1 MQKYQK
7 KRFET
12 FLNKA
17 KSIFIHD
24 SVFFSI
30 FASSNRLLMS
40 PTELIQYFTPP
51 QKEFLEQYLCQ
62 NHPKGR
68 LSLSGLVGSSL
79 PLLLAPLLQNRAE
92 HQLFI
97 LPDRETA
104 AFFYRDMEVL
114 LNDQNSELAD
124 KKVHYF
130 PSSYRRAYKLEEIDN
145 ANVKLRSE
153 ILNKLLTHED
163 KYLIV
168 TYPDAIS
175 EKLVSN
181 EYLKRNSFVVK
192 KGELLPIDIFL
203 EFLYEY
209 SYRQE
214 EFVFEPGQFAWR
226 GGIFDILS
234 YSEEYPFRIV
244 LSGDNVESIRL
255 FDPST
260 QLSIREVDSLNI
272 MPMIS
277 GVEIVEKKVSFFDFL
292 NGNTVYWLMNIDDI
306 QLQID
311 LNFKKV
317 VREFENL
324 NATLKHLEPQELC
337 ITGEDFFRHILDHQ
351 IVEINSKMLES
362 YELELDFEIQPQNAF
377 AKSFDYLLLE
387 WINNHENG
395 LCTLFLSESPN
406 QLSRVT
412 KIISDMLVAYNKNN
426 HTEYSLENLFIPI
439 DFIVHEGF
447 RDEKGKLCL
456 YTDHQFFEKYH
467 RFSIRDR
474 FKKSEQ
480 FTLKE
485 IYDLQPGDYVVHI
498 DHGVGIYRGLEKI
511 EVDGKQQE
519 AIKLEYKSGDIL
531 YISIHSLHKISK
543 YVGKE
548 GTAPTLH
555 RIGSGTWDKLKEK
568 TKKRVKEIAIDLIK
582 LYAKRKAQK
591 GFAYSPDNYL
601 QTELEASFIYEDT
614 PDQIKTLVEVKGD
627 MESEHPMDR
636 LICGDVGF
644 GKTEVAIRAAFKAV
658 CDSKQVAVLV
668 PTTVLALQH
677 FTTFTERLEG
687 MPCKVDYINRFKSA
701 RQIKETLNKVKEG
714 RIDIL
719 IGTHRLLS
727 KDVEFKDLG
736 LLVIDEEQKFGVAAK
751 EKLREVKVS
760 VDTLCLSAT
769 PIPRTLQFSLMGARD
784 ISVIS
789 MPPPNRYPI
798 QTEVHLF
805 SEELIRDAVSYEI
818 SRGGQVFIVH
828 NKIQNIQELAGMV
841 QRLVPDAR
849 IAVGH
854 GQMEGEKLEK
864 IMLGFIQGEF
874 DVLVATTIVESGLDI
889 TNANTM
895 IINDAQNFALNVL
908 HQLRGR
914 VGRNNKKAFCYLM
927 VRSFEELNE
936 QAKKRLKAIEDY
948 SDLGSGFQI
957 AMRDLDIRGAGDIL
971 GAEQSGFIS
980 EIGFEMYQKILNE
993 AIMELQETDFKEFEM
1008 ADNSALMQQRECL
1021 LETDLG
1027 VLLPTEYVSSVS
1039 ERMSLYK
1046 ELDGL
1051 RSDVELEKFRNKL
1064 LDMFGPLP
1072 VETQELL
1079 QTIPLRNKAR
1089 ELYFDKVVLKKGNFT
1104 GYFIGD
1110 INAPFY
1116 QSELF
1121 NKILLFMQKN
1131 HPQVQMKEINKKLM
1145 LTIKNVPTIKSA
1157 MHWMGK
1163 IE

>member
-7 KRFET
+7 KKFET
-12 FLNKA
+12 LLNKA
-17 KSIFIHD
+17 KSGFLYN
-24 SVFFSI
+24 SVFFPI

-114 LNDQNSELAD
+114 LNDQNSELAE

-226 GGIFDILS
+226 GGIFDIFS

-255 FDPST
+255 FDPAT

-277 GVEIVEKKVSFFDFL
+277 GVEIIEKKVSFFDFL
-292 NGNTVYWLMNIDDI
+292 IDNTVYWLMNIDDI

-324 NATLKHLEPQELC
+324 EATLKHLEPQELC

-395 LCTLFLSESPN
+395 LSTLFLSESPN

-601 QTELEASFIYEDT
+601 QTEL
-614 PDQIKTLVEVKGD
+614 K
-627 MESEHPMDR
+627 H
-636 LICGDVGF
+636 
-644 GKTEVAIRAAFKAV
+644 
-658 CDSKQVAVLV
+658 
-668 PTTVLALQH
+668 H
-677 FTTFTERLEG
+677 
-687 MPCKVDYINRFKSA
+687 
-701 RQIKETLNKVKEG
+701 
-714 RIDIL
+714 
-719 IGTHRLLS
+719 LS
-727 KDVEFKDLG
+727 
-736 LLVIDEEQKFGVAAK
+736 
-751 EKLREVKVS
+751 
-760 VDTLCLSAT
+760 T
-769 PIPRTLQFSLMGARD
+769 
-784 ISVIS
+784 
-789 MPPPNRYPI
+789 
-798 QTEVHLF
+798 
-805 SEELIRDAVSYEI
+805 
-818 SRGGQVFIVH
+818 
-828 NKIQNIQELAGMV
+828 
-841 QRLVPDAR
+841 
-849 IAVGH
+849 
-854 GQMEGEKLEK
+854 
-864 IMLGFIQGEF
+864 
-874 DVLVATTIVESGLDI
+874 
-889 TNANTM
+889 
-895 IINDAQNFALNVL
+895 
-908 HQLRGR
+908 
-914 VGRNNKKAFCYLM
+914 
-927 VRSFEELNE
+927 
-936 QAKKRLKAIEDY
+936 
-948 SDLGSGFQI
+948 
-957 AMRDLDIRGAGDIL
+957 
-971 GAEQSGFIS
+971 
-980 EIGFEMYQKILNE
+980 
-993 AIMELQETDFKEFEM
+993 
-1008 ADNSALMQQRECL
+1008 
-1021 LETDLG
+1021 
-1027 VLLPTEYVSSVS
+1027 
-1039 ERMSLYK
+1039 
-1046 ELDGL
+1046 
-1051 RSDVELEKFRNKL
+1051 
-1064 LDMFGPLP
+1064 
-1072 VETQELL
+1072 
-1079 QTIPLRNKAR
+1079 
-1089 ELYFDKVVLKKGNFT
+1089 
-1104 GYFIGD
+1104 
-1110 INAPFY
+1110 
-1116 QSELF
+1116 
-1121 NKILLFMQKN
+1121 KILLIRLKRWS
-1131 HPQVQMKEINKKLM
+1131 K
-1145 LTIKNVPTIKSA
+1145 
-1157 MHWMGK
+1157 
-1163 IE
+1163 

>member
-7 KRFET
+7 KKFET
-12 FLNKA
+12 LLNKA
-17 KSIFIHD
+17 KSGFLYN
-24 SVFFSI
+24 SVFFPI

-114 LNDQNSELAD
+114 LNDQNSELAE

-226 GGIFDILS
+226 GGIFDIFS

-255 FDPST
+255 FDPAT

-277 GVEIVEKKVSFFDFL
+277 GVEIIEKKVSFFDFL
-292 NGNTVYWLMNIDDI
+292 IDNTVYWLMNIDDI

-324 NATLKHLEPQELC
+324 EATLKHLEPQELC

-395 LCTLFLSESPN
+395 LSTLFLSESPN

-644 GKTEVAIRAAFKAV
+644 GKTEVAVRAAFKAV

-701 RQIKETLNKVKEG
+701 RQIKETLTKVKEG
-714 RIDIL
+714 RVDIL

-727 KDVEFKDLG
+727 KDVEFKDMG

-936 QAKKRLKAIEDY
+936 QARKRLKAIEDY

-1027 VLLPTEYVSSVS
+1027 VMLPTEYVSSVS

-1051 RSDVELEKFRNKL
+1051 RSDAELEKFRNKL